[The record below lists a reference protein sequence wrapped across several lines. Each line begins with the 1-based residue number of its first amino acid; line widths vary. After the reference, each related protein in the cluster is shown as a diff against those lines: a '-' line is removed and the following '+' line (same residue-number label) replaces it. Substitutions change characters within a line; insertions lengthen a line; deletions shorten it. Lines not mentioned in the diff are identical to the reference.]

1 MNSRPPLPDTFFSFW
16 STLPFNFNIPTIK
29 DFRIKYKELDPSYV
43 HLEVLKKMENEKCIY
58 LFLMFSFNLFF

>member
-43 HLEVLKKMENEKCIY
+43 HLEVLKKMENEKCI
-58 LFLMFSFNLFF
+58 